1 MNPASGRCAA
11 SAPDVISEWFIY
23 YQIAPPDLPQ
33 VQAAVAAFQQQLCQD
48 WPGLQARLL
57 RRPTAHEGRLTLMEI
72 YGFGPSAQPSPPAD
86 ASPGVLSAIE
96 QAARG
101 IASWLQGERHVE
113 VFQPCAW

>member
-11 SAPDVISEWFIY
+11 PAADLVLEWFIY
-23 YQIAPPDLPQ
+23 YQIDLPDLPP
-33 VQAAVAAFQQQLCQD
+33 VQAAVAAFQQQLRQD

-72 YGFGPSAQPSPPAD
+72 YGFGPSAHPSLPAD
-86 ASPGVLSAIE
+86 VARRLPPAIE

-101 IASWLQGERHVE
+101 IAPWLRGERHVE